1 MYKNLHVDRNSQMV
15 HLWTDGKNGD
25 VPYSCFP
32 FERYAYQVDPKGDKI
47 TLNGLKVKKVTN
59 WSKEA
64 EKQGLVFE
72 HDVRTETRVLIDRYF
87 QSDDVSVDH
96 NILFLDIE
104 IAKEGKYSKP
114 SEAFNTITSIAYY
127 SSVEKKYHC
136 LLLDPDCKLEDKVIE
151 GTFLRRFSRE
161 DQLLAA
167 FITEYRKL
175 NVSIITSWNGDT
187 FDMPYLFNRLTNVL
201 GDKVAKKLSPI
212 GIVYPN
218 EYGRD
223 YSIKIAGVS
232 QLDYLKLYKN
242 YNYNEEP
249 RYTLDAISKKEL
261 KRGKVEYEG
270 SLDSLFENDILKFIQ
285 YNVSDVELLVAMNDK
300 LDFIALAMGICHKGH
315 VPYEDFSMSS
325 RVLDGAL
332 ITDCKRNNII
342 ANKTSKTED
351 SHGEKAEGA
360 FVKLPTPGIYEYVYD
375 LDLESEY
382 PNNIKSLNISPETKW
397 GRVENY
403 SVDDFST
410 KTDREYQV
418 EKILIKHLTDNW
430 NDEEESNFHF
440 SNHDEFINF
449 LTENNLSISSAG
461 ILYSLDKKGLI
472 PDILTK
478 WGLERTEFR
487 ATAKKYHNEGDMEK
501 YRYYDRKQLVQK
513 ILLNSLYGVLLLP
526 TFRFY
531 DRENGE
537 SVTISGQTLVKFSAK
552 MGNHYYQKQIQN
564 DVLKDYC
571 IYSDTDSVFFEAL
584 PMIEHRYGKENHSEQ
599 FLIEKTLEIAKEV
612 EDFINK
618 SYAFYAKRFHNI
630 NSHTWR
636 IKQEMVGKTAFWRDA
651 KKRYAMW
658 IVNKNGL
665 NCDEVE
671 VKGFDSIRSDFPK
684 DFRKFMGQSVID
696 ILKKVPAE
704 EMNEKVRLEKERIVK
719 SANLRDI
726 LLPTGV
732 KEISKF
738 KYGQKGTPIHVKS
751 AQNYNKLLELFKI
764 ENLPKIEDGDKILWA
779 YLKPNSFGFETLA
792 IRGYDDPDQIVEFLE
807 KFADRKMIFEN
818 RLLNKMQEIWNNL
831 GWGRINL
838 DADNDFF

>member
-1 MYKNLHVDRNSQMV
+1 MYKNLHFDRNSQLV

-25 VPYSCFP
+25 KPYSCFP
-32 FERYAYQVDPKGDKI
+32 FERYAYQVDPHGDKI

-72 HDVRTETRVLIDRYF
+72 HDVRTETRVLIDRYYG
-87 QSDDVSVDH
+87 SDDVSVDH

-127 SSVEKKYHC
+127 TSVEKKYHC
-136 LLLDPDCKLEDKVIE
+136 LLLDPDCKLEDKVID

-167 FITEYRKL
+167 FITEYQKL
-175 NVSIITSWNGDT
+175 NVSIITSWNGDS

-218 EYGRD
+218 DYGRD

-261 KRGKVEYEG
+261 GRGKVEYEG
-270 SLDSLFENDILKFIQ
+270 SLDQLFERDPLEFVR

-300 LDFIALAMGICHKGH
+300 LDFIAIALGICHKGH

-325 RVLDGAL
+325 RIMDGASL
-332 ITDCKRNNII
+332 VYCKRHGKI
-342 ANKTSKTED
+342 ASGIQGDE
-351 SHGEKAEGA
+351 SGKAEGA
-360 FVKLPTPGIYEYVYD
+360 FVKMPKPGLYEYVYT
-375 LDLESEY
+375 LDATSLY
-382 PNNIKSLNISPETKW
+382 PSNIISLNISPETLVGKI
-397 GRVENY
+397 ENW
-403 SVDDFST
+403 SEDDYVS
-410 KTDREYQV
+410 KKDTD
-418 EKILIKHLTDNW
+418 IN
-430 NDEEESNFHF
+430 
-440 SNHDEFINF
+440 INF
-449 LTENNLSISSAG
+449 YVNSLSDSLMGAKENQVKINLQDFQKYLEENNLSVASNGA
-461 ILYSLDKKGLI
+461 LYSLNEVGFL
-472 PDILTK
+472 PSILTD
-478 WGLERTEFR
+478 WFAERKEYR
-487 ATAKKYHNEGDMEK
+487 RIASELKLKGDLNG
-501 YRYYDRKQLVQK
+501 YRYYDKKQLITK
-513 ILLNSLYGVLLLP
+513 ILLNSFYGVLLLP
-526 TFRFY
+526 SFRFY
-531 DRENGE
+531 NKTNGE
-537 SVTISGQTLVKFSAK
+537 AVTTVGQSVLQYAIKVINFYYNKKLNTQDIDYVV
-552 MGNHYYQKQIQN
+552 MG
-564 DVLKDYC
+564 
-571 IYSDTDSVFFEAL
+571 DTDSNVGQAL
-584 PMIEHRYGKENHSEQ
+584 P
-599 FLIEKTLEIAKEV
+599 LIRLDYDGNDEEELIKRTLEIVDQVQEV
-612 EDFINK
+612 VNK
-618 SYAFYAKRFHNI
+618 SFNMYAKRFHNVT
-630 NSHTWR
+630 NHMWEF
-636 IKQEMVGKTAFWRDA
+636 KQEVIARRAFFGQA

-658 IVNKNGL
+658 IINKNRL
-665 NCDEVE
+665 KVDELE
-671 VKGFDSIRSDFPK
+671 VKGMDIVRSSFPLT
-684 DFRKFMGQSVID
+684 FRKFLKQVVVD
-696 ILKKVPAE
+696 ILQNKSSS
-704 EMNEKVRLEKERIVK
+704 EMNTMIGSFK
-719 SANLRDI
+719 SAFKSESLRDI

-732 KEISKF
+732 KELSKF
-738 KYGQKGTPIHVKS
+738 RQGQKGTPVHVKS

-807 KFADRKMIFEN
+807 RFINKDEIFN
-818 RLLNKMQEIWNNL
+818 RSLMSKLETIWEDL
-831 GWGRINL
+831 GWGKINL